1 MVEDVPGIEE
11 AERSGE
17 IGEVCVLSG
26 FVFEGSPL
34 TLCQAIPFLTLG
46 MGGLLSSK

>member
-1 MVEDVPGIEE
+1 MGEDARGIE
-11 AERSGE
+11 GTE
-17 IGEVCVLSG
+17 IGRKTGEVDVLSG